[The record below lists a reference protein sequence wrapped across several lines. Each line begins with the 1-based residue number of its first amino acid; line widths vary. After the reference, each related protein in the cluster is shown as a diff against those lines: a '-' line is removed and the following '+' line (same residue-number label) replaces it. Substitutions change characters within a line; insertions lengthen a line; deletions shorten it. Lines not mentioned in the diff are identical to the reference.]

1 MTALQETWRPAADRF
16 ALSPAGGLGL
26 GLAAIALLLG
36 LYGGWSME
44 TADVDGYGVITAL
57 PPIYWVAVVIATVA
71 TVVLFRVAI
80 AERTR
85 YATAVPALWLGILHS
100 AIHLAHDHFRFQTA
114 WTHVGFTRYIE
125 ENGAG
130 DVLIDARFAWPGF
143 FGVFS
148 ASLPNVNETTLELA
162 MRLWPTAVL
171 GGTAVLISALA
182 NRSYP
187 TVPLIGPL
195 SATVYI
201 MLAWT
206 GQDYF
211 SPQSFG
217 FTVYL
222 SILVLLESG
231 PLRTSPAWSASVP
244 FLARFA
250 AAGGDRPA
258 ARSPVVFVA
267 LVVLAF
273 GAIVSHPLA
282 PFFICAGLIILGLY
296 GRTVAWRL
304 LAMVGFAYV
313 AWFFITA
320 EPWWST
326 RLADMID
333 QIGGFFGNTEAS
345 SSGRVRSS
353 SPERIFVTSVRTWVG
368 VSTFL
373 TVLVTGIA
381 MATERFRHLR
391 PAIPLAP
398 LAGIPS
404 MALALQSYGGEI
416 VFRVVLFT
424 LPAAAILVGRL
435 LAGVRIRAIPY
446 AVPILV
452 LALMPWLMLARFGNE
467 AFELT
472 SSVDREAWIAAYDAA
487 EGEALLVADNG
498 FTPFADQTVGEN
510 RFVEIEARADQA
522 YVEEMRE
529 MAERLGIERILVV
542 YTPTQS
548 QWRFHGR
555 SFPVTFLDDVARWL
569 EANADGE
576 VLYNE
581 DGGWVVEL

>member
-1 MTALQETWRPAADRF
+1 MTALQQAWRPAVDRL
-16 ALSPAGGLGL
+16 ALSQTGKLGL
-26 GLAAIALLLG
+26 GLAGVALLLG
-36 LYGGWSME
+36 LYGGRTTVTE
-44 TADVDGYGVITAL
+44 DVGGYGIVSGL
-57 PPIYWVAVVIATVA
+57 PPVYWVSVAIATVA

-85 YATAVPALWLGILHS
+85 YAAAVPALWLGILHT

-114 WTHVGFTRYIE
+114 WTHIGFTRYIE
-125 ENGAG
+125 ENNAG
-130 DVLIDARFAWPGF
+130 EVLIDARFAWPGF

-148 ASLPNVNETTLELA
+148 ASLPNVNDTTLELA
-162 MRLWPTAVL
+162 MRLWPTMLL
-171 GGTAVLISALA
+171 GGTAILISALA
-182 NRSYP
+182 TRSYP

-231 PLRTSPAWSASVP
+231 PLRASPAWSASVP
-244 FLARFA
+244 FLARFS

-258 ARSPVVFVA
+258 ARSPVVFVS

-282 PFFICAGLIILGLY
+282 PFFICTGLIILGLY

-333 QIGGFFGNTEAS
+333 QVGGFFGNTGAS
-345 SSGRVRSS
+345 STERVRSS

-368 VSTFL
+368 VATFA
-373 TVLVTGIA
+373 TVLATGIA

-398 LAGIPS
+398 LAGVPS

-446 AVPILV
+446 VVPVVI

-472 SSVDREAWIAAYDAA
+472 SAVDREAWLVAYEEA
-487 EGEALLVADNG
+487 EGDALLVADNS
-498 FTPFADQTVGEN
+498 FTPFADQTIGSN
-510 RFVEIEARADQA
+510 RFVEIQARADQA
-522 YVEEMRE
+522 YVEEMRNL
-529 MAERLGIERILVV
+529 AESIGKERILVV

-555 SFPVTFLDDVARWL
+555 SFPVTFLDDVALWL
-569 EANADGE
+569 EENADGE
-576 VLYNE
+576 VLYNK
-581 DGGWVVEL
+581 DGGWVIAL

>member
-1 MTALQETWRPAADRF
+1 MTALQQAWRPAVDRL
-16 ALSPAGGLGL
+16 ALSQTGKLGL
-26 GLAAIALLLG
+26 GLAGVALLLG
-36 LYGGWSME
+36 LYGGRTTVTE
-44 TADVDGYGVITAL
+44 DVGGYGVVSGL
-57 PPIYWVAVVIATVA
+57 PPVYWVAVAIAAVA
-71 TVVLFRVAI
+71 TVVLLRVAI

-85 YATAVPALWLGILHS
+85 YAAAVPALWLGILHT

-125 ENGAG
+125 ENHAG
-130 DVLIDARFAWPGF
+130 NVLIDARFAWPGF

-162 MRLWPTAVL
+162 MRLWPTALL
-171 GGTAVLISALA
+171 GGTAILISALA
-182 NRSYP
+182 TRSYP

-195 SATVYI
+195 SATMYI

-231 PLRTSPAWSASVP
+231 PLRASPAWSASVP

-258 ARSPVVFVA
+258 ARSPVVFVS

-282 PFFICAGLIILGLY
+282 PFFICTGLIILGLY

-333 QIGGFFGNTEAS
+333 QIGGFFGNTGAS
-345 SSGRVRSS
+345 STARVRSS

-368 VSTFL
+368 VATFV
-373 TVLVTGIA
+373 TVLGAGIA

-398 LAGIPS
+398 LAGVPS

-435 LAGVRIRAIPY
+435 LAAVRIRAIPY
-446 AVPILV
+446 VVPVVV
-452 LALMPWLMLARFGNE
+452 LALMPWLLLARFGNE

-472 SSVDREAWIAAYDAA
+472 GAVDREAWLVAYEEA
-487 EGEALLVADNG
+487 EGDALLVADNS
-498 FTPFADQTVGEN
+498 FTPFADQTIGDN
-510 RFVEIEARADQA
+510 RFVEIEARADQS
-522 YVEEMRE
+522 YVDDMRNL
-529 MAERLGIERILVV
+529 AESTGKERILVV
-542 YTPTQS
+542 FTPTQS

-569 EANADGE
+569 EENADGE
-576 VLYNE
+576 ILYNK